1 MSTCKYRRELDDG
14 ESIEVS
20 GGEGPQPTRGHSAC
34 DVKDNPT
41 SSHCAVMEA
50 LRKQYAALGECEY
63 CRFNPNAQNW

>member
-34 DVKDNPT
+34 DVKNSPVNIQCT
-41 SSHCAVMEA
+41 VQEAV
-50 LRKQYAALGECEY
+50 RKQYAALGECEN
-63 CRFNPNAQNW
+63 CTFNCNA